1 MDIARALEKN
11 FYKILLKVL
20 NNRSDKLEDK

>member
-1 MDIARALEKN
+1 MDIARELEKN